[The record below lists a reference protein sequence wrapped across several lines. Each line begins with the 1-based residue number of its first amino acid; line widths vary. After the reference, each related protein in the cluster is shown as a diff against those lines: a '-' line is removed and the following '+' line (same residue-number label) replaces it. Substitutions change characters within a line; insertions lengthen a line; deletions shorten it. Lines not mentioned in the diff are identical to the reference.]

1 MSILSFKTGSFDD
14 KKKET
19 VMDRS
24 SGRNMMM
31 EGSQSAHTHVGNL
44 VGLEGVEKEK
54 EIPVED
60 YEEIFFN
67 TPFAMEY
74 NMSYSMVT
82 QTSM

>member
-1 MSILSFKTGSFDD
+1 MDQSLD
-14 KKKET
+14 KNT
-19 VMDRS
+19 
-24 SGRNMMM
+24 MM
-31 EGSQSAHTHVGNL
+31 EGSHSADTHIGIL

-54 EIPVED
+54 GKSEED

-82 QTSM
+82 QTAM